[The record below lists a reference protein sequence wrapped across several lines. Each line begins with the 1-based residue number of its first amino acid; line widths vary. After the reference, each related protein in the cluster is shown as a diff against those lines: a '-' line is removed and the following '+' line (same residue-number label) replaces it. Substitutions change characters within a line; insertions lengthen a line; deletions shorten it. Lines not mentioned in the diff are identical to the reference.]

1 MGAGSGYARLA
12 VIAAV
17 VAVVGS
23 FVNAAAH
30 AAGPSIGYVK
40 SVAGASSI
48 VRSGDRSNAAAG
60 QPLFEKDVLETGGN
74 GALGVTLKDNTLLSL
89 GPNSS
94 LTLET
99 YLLRPDQE
107 NYSLVTRITRGT
119 IQYVS
124 GLIAKLSPDSVEI
137 KTPAA
142 TLGVHGTRLLIKVDA
157 DAD

>member
-1 MGAGSGYARLA
+1 MGAGSRYAKLTAIA
-12 VIAAV
+12 VAFSV
-17 VAVVGS
+17 S
-23 FVNAAAH
+23 FGGTAAH

-40 SVAGASSI
+40 SVSGASSI
-48 VRSGDRSNAAAG
+48 VRSGDRSTAAAG

-142 TLGVHGTRLLIKVDA
+142 TLGVRGTRLLIKVDA